1 MRGARAGGPCG
12 LPHLTRQA
20 SPPAVRLCEEEGL
33 SPEPDTPPAPPGTAM
48 RNQCWA
54 TPSSTAVYSRLQ
66 PSTARSR
73 SPAPEPSGCSRGRS
87 ELLICPRRPSNLV
100 RILAARTQPDHL
112 KRFFALFGTRS
123 SFRKNPVPALA
134 RKTHF
139 LVQNFS
145 NFKILTKYDGYR
157 HPPRT
162 LAACMHHAR
171 RHHKLGVEEF
181 SQASWDPQRMRE

>member
-1 MRGARAGGPCG
+1 MPVRA
-12 LPHLTRQA
+12 
-20 SPPAVRLCEEEGL
+20 
-33 SPEPDTPPAPPGTAM
+33 
-48 RNQCWA
+48 A
-54 TPSSTAVYSRLQ
+54 TPDAPSIAARSPALRRRRSFAGTRYAASTPGDRYAEPVLGHPLVYSRLQ
-66 PSTARSR
+66 PSTAVY
-73 SPAPEPSGCSRGRS
+73 SPVAFARPEPSGCSRGRS

-157 HPPRT
+157 HPPERSQR
-162 LAACMHHAR
+162 ACTMPDGT
-171 RHHKLGVEEF
+171 HKLGVEEF